1 MAVTW
6 FGVLQ
11 ERRGRLTLAQ
21 IRQLSRL
28 LADRADLLARVCS
41 HCGHPP
47 EDFTDEETMVG

>member
-21 IRQLSRL
+21 IRQLSRP